1 MNFGFLFIFLL
12 LQVAVNFGLQI
23 VLSPFLESESIY
35 AWLAFY
41 LLSSLIISF
50 IAALLNTPKGYR
62 KDFYRHQ
69 GFHKIMLTYFIVF
82 FALDMLFYFVS

>member
-12 LQVAVNFGLQI
+12 MQVAVNYVLQI
-23 VLSPFLESESIY
+23 VLAPFLAGGSIY

-50 IAALLNTPKGYR
+50 LAALMNTPRGYR
-62 KDFYRHQ
+62 KDFYRHP
-69 GFHKIMLTYFIVF
+69 GFHKTMLSYFIIF
-82 FALDMLFYFVS
+82 FILDMLFLFI

>member
-12 LQVAVNFGLQI
+12 MQVAVNYVLQI
-23 VLSPFLESESIY
+23 VLAPFLVGGSIY

-50 IAALLNTPKGYR
+50 IAALMNTPRGYR

-69 GFHKIMLTYFIVF
+69 GFHKAMLSYFIVF
-82 FALDMLFYFVS
+82 FILDMLFLFI